1 VSSLKVLIIDDEEK
15 ITDVLTSYFERN
27 GDQTYVA
34 NTGEQAIE
42 IMDNIPLDMIIL
54 DLMLPDIDGEEICRY
69 AKLNYQIPVIMLT
82 AKISIEDKVNGF
94 NSGADDYVVKPFHPK
109 EILIRAERLLP
120 LKTQQDVI
128 RFGDL
133 TILKELNTV
142 KRQEEMIQLTQHEA
156 SILCLL
162 AENPKKV
169 YSREDL
175 LYKMVGG
182 VQENNPRVV
191 DQHIKNLRKKLNND
205 YIQTVF
211 GIGYKMN
218 EMADGHEI

>member
-1 VSSLKVLIIDDEEK
+1 MSSLKVLIIDDEQK

-27 GDQTYVA
+27 GDQTCVA
-34 NTGEQAIE
+34 NTGEKAIE
-42 IMDNIPLDMIIL
+42 MMDNIPLDMIIL
-54 DLMLPDIDGEEICRY
+54 DLMLPDMDGEEICRY

-142 KRQEEMIQLTQHEA
+142 KRQEETIQLTQHEA
-156 SILCLL
+156 TILCLL

-191 DQHIKNLRKKLNND
+191 DQHIKNLRKKLNYD

-218 EMADGHEI
+218 EMADEDEI

>member
-1 VSSLKVLIIDDEEK
+1 MKVLIIDDEEK

-27 GDQTYVA
+27 GDQTYVS

-42 IMDNIPLDMIIL
+42 IMDSIPLDMIIL

-156 SILCLL
+156 TILCLL

-169 YSREDL
+169 YSRDDL